1 MSLSIS
7 PGRASIRRIG
17 LGPAHYAFLHG
28 SPGSSVIWD
37 RLAEL
42 HPPSASCWLVDLPD
56 HGAAPDINDDPRV
69 LESNVTGAIRGI
81 RQRVTLVGHAYGAYL
96 AARIARRLGDQ
107 VSGLVLISGFAR
119 ATPELGATFMRR
131 ASVVPGE
138 GERRERSAQRL
149 AKLAEPDL
157 AVQPYEQAAR
167 VIHGRGDP
175 VVPYEQGMELAA
187 LGRRA
192 VLTTLELQQHVSP
205 ATDAALLAPL
215 TFSEP

>member
-17 LGPAHYAFLHG
+17 HGPAHYAFLHS
-28 SPGSSVIWD
+28 SPGSSAIWD

-42 HPPSASCWLVDLPD
+42 HTPSASCWLVDLPD

-96 AARIARRLGDQ
+96 AARLARRLGDQ
-107 VSGLVLISGFAR
+107 VSSLVLFSGFAR
-119 ATPELGATFMRR
+119 ATPELGASFMRQ
-131 ASVVPGE
+131 ANVVPGE
-138 GERRERSAQRL
+138 SERRERAAQRL
-149 AKLAEPDL
+149 AKLIEPDL

-167 VIHGRGDP
+167 VIHGRGDA
-175 VVPYEQGMELAA
+175 VVPYELGVELSS
-187 LGRRA
+187 LSRRA
-192 VLTTLELQQHVSP
+192 LLTTVETQQHVSP

-215 TFSEP
+215 IFSEP